1 MRIPSFALLA
11 ALLLA
16 LGVNTVR
23 SADLTWTNSVSS
35 DWNNAANW
43 IPQQIPTASDHVIIN
58 SGSVTIPADGVFAIM
73 DWAGGSIAGSL
84 SVATNAGLNISGSAG
99 KYLDG
104 PLTNAGSV
112 VWSGSGQLLV
122 LYQPSSFYYG
132 AIYNLPG
139 GLFDIQTDAR
149 LYYASGNEVFDNAGT
164 LRKSAGGGITY
175 FYPQLNNT
183 GMVDVESGTLA
194 FEKGGS
200 VGGQFTSASGAG
212 INLAS
217 GNFVQAGS
225 PVFGGGGQGQFTGD
239 TLTLLS
245 DVIPGLA
252 MNGGSL
258 VLGPAFQGGSITN
271 LTPTG
276 MTLTGTNTVTGA
288 LNWTAGII
296 LGSLSVATNA
306 GLNISGSAGKYLDG
320 PLTNAGSVVWSGS
333 GQLDLLY
340 QPSSFYYGAIY
351 NLAGGLFDIQTDARL
366 YYASGN
372 EVFDNAG
379 TLRKS
384 AGGGITYFYPQ
395 LNNTGMVDVESGT
408 LAFEKGGSVG
418 GQFTSA
424 SGAGINLA
432 SGNFVQAGSPVFG
445 GGGQGQ
451 FTGDTLTLL
460 SDVIPGLAMNGGS
473 LVLGPAF
480 QGGSI
485 TNLTPT
491 GMTLTGTNT
500 VTGALNWTAGI
511 ILGSLSVA
519 TNAGLNISG
528 SAGKYLDGPLTNAGS
543 VVWSGSGQLD
553 LLYQP
558 SSFYYGAIYNLAGGL
573 FDIQTD
579 ARLYYASGNEVFDNA
594 GTLRKSAGGGT
605 TQFYPQ
611 LNNTGLVE
619 ADAGTLAI
627 ENSFT
632 PTGGELRFGLSS
644 LTDYGKIAFPGSATL
659 NGTVGVVWLGGYV
672 PATNNSFTVLNYGS
686 YSGLFT
692 ALDLPAAA
700 L

>member
-16 LGVNTVR
+16 LGGNTVR

-43 IPQQIPTASDHVIIN
+43 IPEQVPTASDHVIIN

-73 DWAGGSIAGSL
+73 D
-84 SVATNAGLNISGSAG
+84 
-99 KYLDG
+99 G
-104 PLTNAGSV
+104 PLTNS
-112 VWSGSGQLLV
+112 
-122 LYQPSSFYYG
+122 
-132 AIYNLPG
+132 
-139 GLFDIQTDAR
+139 
-149 LYYASGNEVFDNAGT
+149 
-164 LRKSAGGGITY
+164 
-175 FYPQLNNT
+175 
-183 GMVDVESGTLA
+183 
-194 FEKGGS
+194 
-200 VGGQFTSASGAG
+200 
-212 INLAS
+212 
-217 GNFVQAGS
+217 
-225 PVFGGGGQGQFTGD
+225 
-239 TLTLLS
+239 
-245 DVIPGLA
+245 
-252 MNGGSL
+252 
-258 VLGPAFQGGSITN
+258 
-271 LTPTG
+271 
-276 MTLTGTNTVTGA
+276 
-288 LNWTAGII
+288 
-296 LGSLSVATNA
+296 
-306 GLNISGSAGKYLDG
+306 
-320 PLTNAGSVVWSGS
+320 GSVVWSGS

-485 TNLTPT
+485 TNLTLT

-500 VTGALNWTAGI
+500 
-511 ILGSLSVA
+511 
-519 TNAGLNISG
+519 
-528 SAGKYLDGPLTNAGS
+528 D
-543 VVWSGSGQLD
+543 
-553 LLYQP
+553 
-558 SSFYYGAIYNLAGGL
+558 
-573 FDIQTD
+573 
-579 ARLYYASGNEVFDNA
+579 
-594 GTLRKSAGGGT
+594 RKST
-605 TQFYPQ
+605 
-611 LNNTGLVE
+611 
-619 ADAGTLAI
+619 
-627 ENSFT
+627 
-632 PTGGELRFGLSS
+632 R
-644 LTDYGKIAFPGSATL
+644 
-659 NGTVGVVWLGGYV
+659 
-672 PATNNSFTVLNYGS
+672 
-686 YSGLFT
+686 
-692 ALDLPAAA
+692 
-700 L
+700 